1 MPTLTPN
8 YSFNQ
13 PLVNDPVDEDLWGGQ
28 LNSNWGSIDSLL
40 LTATNDL
47 NNPLTF
53 ADSPYTLLDTDQ
65 NKVLSVDA
73 SGGNVV
79 INLLSGATAGDGYK
93 VSIKKTDSTE
103 NTVTINGN
111 IDGGSSSVLVR
122 ENNVI
127 TVAADGTDWNSLTS
141 NASTLLIP
149 SVSVDFADSPYTVD
163 ASDQNKILLVDT
175 SGGNVD
181 IDLQASAAAGNG
193 FELIVKK
200 IDATANTVSVNGD
213 AAETIDGSNTQTLT
227 RQYETITPI
236 ADAANWN
243 LSTTIDWLSTNDVGT
258 GPNQLV
264 QFNGS
269 AQYPGNDGSLITDL
283 TTDSQS
289 IQRNVLSAATSSSFL
304 NLSSDFSIYQFRIR
318 ISSIVTVSAIN
329 MDFSTNNGVSWIT
342 NSFRINLNSASISAE
357 ASIVPT
363 SSFGPTYSDILLFN
377 PADNSPTGALVES
390 VTLGVAGSS
399 PAKMTG
405 GFGLAASQ
413 IVNAVRFRKTA
424 GTMTGEILMSG
435 QRTI

>member
-28 LNSNWGSIDSLL
+28 LNSNWGSIDSFL

-79 INLLSGATAGDGYK
+79 INLLSGAAAGDGYK
-93 VSIKKTDSTE
+93 VSIKKTDSSE

-127 TVAADGTDWNSLTS
+127 TVASDGTDWNSLTS

-149 SVSVDFADSPYTVD
+149 SVSINFAASPYVVD
-163 ASDQNKILLVDT
+163 ASDQNKILLVDAT
-175 SGGNVD
+175 GGDVD
-181 IDLQASAAAGNG
+181 IDLQTSLSAGNG

-200 IDATANTVSVNGD
+200 IDASANVVNVNANG
-213 AAETIDGSNTQTLT
+213 AETIDGPNTQTLT

-236 ADAANWN
+236 ADATKWN
-243 LSTTIDWLSTNDVGT
+243 LSETIDWIPTSDIGT
-258 GPNQLV
+258 GPNQIV

-269 AQYPGNDGSLITDL
+269 AQYPANDGSSITNIGFNCKLL
-283 TTDSQS
+283 TSQS
-289 IQRNVLSAATSSSFL
+289 FSGATLVDFDTNIDNTYNTYLFTFDINQSNAQDIGARTSSNGGISYDAGGGDY
-304 NLSSDFSIYQFRIR
+304 NGTPGG
-318 ISSIVTVSAIN
+318 SSITIYDNTAGPASPLIGSVWLVNPSSTARETGIQCNLIANPASLAGTNGGFRSSVNLVNAIRFFPFSGTVTGQIN
-329 MDFSTNNGVSWIT
+329 M
-342 NSFRINLNSASISAE
+342 
-357 ASIVPT
+357 
-363 SSFGPTYSDILLFN
+363 Y
-377 PADNSPTGALVES
+377 
-390 VTLGVAGSS
+390 
-399 PAKMTG
+399 
-405 GFGLAASQ
+405 GLIA
-413 IVNAVRFRKTA
+413 
-424 GTMTGEILMSG
+424 
-435 QRTI
+435 

>member
-141 NASTLLIP
+141 NRK
-149 SVSVDFADSPYTVD
+149 Y
-163 ASDQNKILLVDT
+163 
-175 SGGNVD
+175 
-181 IDLQASAAAGNG
+181 
-193 FELIVKK
+193 
-200 IDATANTVSVNGD
+200 
-213 AAETIDGSNTQTLT
+213 
-227 RQYETITPI
+227 
-236 ADAANWN
+236 
-243 LSTTIDWLSTNDVGT
+243 
-258 GPNQLV
+258 
-264 QFNGS
+264 
-269 AQYPGNDGSLITDL
+269 
-283 TTDSQS
+283 S
-289 IQRNVLSAATSSSFL
+289 IN
-304 NLSSDFSIYQFRIR
+304 
-318 ISSIVTVSAIN
+318 
-329 MDFSTNNGVSWIT
+329 
-342 NSFRINLNSASISAE
+342 SIS
-357 ASIVPT
+357 
-363 SSFGPTYSDILLFN
+363 
-377 PADNSPTGALVES
+377 
-390 VTLGVAGSS
+390 
-399 PAKMTG
+399 
-405 GFGLAASQ
+405 
-413 IVNAVRFRKTA
+413 
-424 GTMTGEILMSG
+424 
-435 QRTI
+435 